1 MSAACLFFP
10 AFHVF
15 PNVFPKDGSPS
26 NPRNGQGGRRIHGF
40 MQETT

>member
-1 MSAACLFFP
+1 MTPLCLPFSVVP
-10 AFHVF
+10 VF
-15 PNVFPKDGSPS
+15 LNGGSPS

>member
-1 MSAACLFFP
+1 MKPVCLPFP
-10 AFHVF
+10 TVPVF
-15 PNVFPKDGSPS
+15 LKDGSPS

>member
-1 MSAACLFFP
+1 MNLFCLPFSVAP
-10 AFHVF
+10 
-15 PNVFPKDGSPS
+15 VFPKDGLPS